1 MKALQKLPDAEFDI
15 MKVLWEM
22 APPISAGMVFNQL
35 EEEKNWK
42 VQTVIT
48 LMNRLVD
55 RGFLKTEKV
64 GRERLYFPLVTEE
77 EYLTFETGNFMKQ
90 YHNSSFINLANT
102 LYEDNG
108 LKEEDIDEL
117 LLWLKERRK

>member
-55 RGFLKTEKV
+55 RGFLKTEKI